1 MDSHDGPSE
10 GRKEPACRLPPA
22 QESTCVPS
30 DTAQSI
36 KKEMDSVH
44 SSQKDNGKNKVT
56 AAARKQTPSKKRHR
70 KRSAITVSPGRDDD
84 SSSTSQLDDDDVL
97 SDSESDSV
105 FAAADSDSDV
115 PKKKQPL
122 RSSKNQQLPH
132 KAKGKR
138 KSIRSGH
145 ARRRTRDSSD
155 SDSDSSDSIFSTD
168 AVVGDGRSI
177 DGRFDAR
184 ESVRADFHDQL
195 YRLEL
200 CVSQLQFQMSQNMA
214 MAPAGHVYDM
224 ASTVPNT
231 MGLSAGHCG
240 NTMSPAGSGNC
251 HTQSSAPLPGAGGFS
266 ARMGQGP
273 RMGKP
278 PLGFRDRSSA
288 PRLSMQEVT
297 NDRGSKKPQGM
308 EKKTTQ
314 KGSKADFKRVDWV
327 WDSSLYTYKLQDTA
341 EMSLNSLYD
350 EYIFHVRRTFDCEGK
365 YRATFVDIR
374 SKLLRECLEDVIG
387 NVRGASLV
395 DETPKLD
402 PNLLFLYLEDFRLH
416 VKHLRKM
423 RPSGGDKKER
433 TKIRARLR
441 DKRKQL
447 KVLIRYLDEDYAK
460 IKDSLYPMLDS
471 GVITFDLLWALW
483 KPNTLIYGITY
494 GSVEDPRVF
503 KVDMAYHQSSIMRG
517 NFYVIEGKYLEFD
530 GKKFGYGTSA
540 EDIPEFQ
547 GARKITSLPCYPLQ
561 YHKDE
566 TRVRQNLIERGK
578 KFVAL
583 SGVHYKCYSGVAYMK
598 RKKGSI
604 IKFNVQQSRVMVDAA
619 IFRRM
624 NPNYAVSMVRPK
636 DHDVLSDDGMSDDF
650 CESDSPDERR
660 AKLRYVSKMFKGDKG
675 DALLAKLPKSETG
688 DATKGRVLESLPR
701 EAADKVPSDGFTNGG
716 VAAEREPSDSSMNGG
731 EAAETPV
738 ETPAEVLPQ
747 FSDENYLIASPVVF
761 GFSFSEKQWLELS
774 VSAVKDISWN
784 EKAWDSLVLEPE
796 TKDLIQALVQSR
808 KYHAAQ
814 TIDDVIQGKGKGLV
828 TVLHG
833 PPGTGKTLTAEG
845 ISELLKC
852 PLYMAS
858 AGELGTDS
866 RYLETELQKI
876 LDICHAWGAILLLDE
891 ADVFLEKRNMQD
903 IHRNALVSIF
913 LRQLEYFQGILFLT
927 TNRVET
933 FDEAFQSRIHI
944 ALRYDSLD
952 TQAKKTIFSMFI
964 DRIKALGKLELQ
976 PFTEEDLDDL
986 ARHDLNGR
994 EIKNVVGSAQDLA
1007 VSKGEV
1013 FSMRHMRKVLD
1024 VHAKFGRDLR
1034 GGPGY
1039 EEAMR
1044 SYF

>member
-1 MDSHDGPSE
+1 M
-10 GRKEPACRLPPA
+10 LPPA
-22 QESTCVPS
+22 QESTRVIS
-30 DTAQSI
+30 DTAQPN
-36 KKEMDSVH
+36 KKDRH
-44 SSQKDNGKNKVT
+44 AAQSSQKDGGKTKV
-56 AAARKQTPSKKRHR
+56 KQTTSKKHNA
-70 KRSAITVSPGRDDD
+70 KTSKLIVSPCEEDD
-84 SSSTSQLDDDDVL
+84 SSSTSQLDDAS

-105 FAAADSDSDV
+105 DSTVSESESDA
-115 PKKKQPL
+115 PKKKQTL
-122 RSSKNQQLPH
+122 RNSKSRQPPH
-132 KAKGKR
+132 KTKGKR
-138 KSIRSGH
+138 KSLRSG
-145 ARRRTRDSSD
+145 RRRHDSSD
-155 SDSDSSDSIFSTD
+155 SDSDSTGSILTTD
-168 AVVGDGRSI
+168 AVFGDGRSS
-177 DGRFDAR
+177 DGRVD
-184 ESVRADFHDQL
+184 VRDLGRIDL
-195 YRLEL
+195 YEHLNRLEL
-200 CVSQLQFQMSQNMA
+200 CVSQLQLQLAQTSGLTA
-214 MAPAGHVYDM
+214 TASAGHVYGM
-224 ASTVPNT
+224 ASAGPNALN
-231 MGLSAGHCG
+231 LSTGNCG
-240 NTMSPAGSGNC
+240 NLLPPAGSGHC
-251 HTQSSAPLPGAGGFS
+251 PTPTPAPLPAGGLS
-266 ARMGQGP
+266 SRMGQGS
-273 RMGKP
+273 RSARP
-278 PLGFRDRSSA
+278 PLGLRDRTPA
-288 PRLSMQEVT
+288 PRLSMQEVVI
-297 NDRGSKKPQGM
+297 DQSSRKPPIM
-308 EKKTTQ
+308 EKKT
-314 KGSKADFKRVDWV
+314 GSKGVKTDFKRVDWV
-327 WDSSLYTYKLQDTA
+327 WDTSLYTYKLQDTA
-341 EMSLNSLYD
+341 EMSFNSLYD

-374 SKLLRECLEDVIG
+374 SKLLRECLQDVIG

-402 PNLLFLYLEDFRLH
+402 PNLLFLYLEDFRVH

-423 RPSGGDKKER
+423 TPAGGDKKER
-433 TKIRARLR
+433 KKMEARLR

-483 KPNTLIYGITY
+483 KPNTLVYGTTY

-517 NFYVIEGKYLEFD
+517 NFYIIEGKYLEFD

-540 EDIPEFQ
+540 EDISEFQ
-547 GARKITSLPCYPLQ
+547 GARKITSLPCYPLK

-566 TRVRQNLIERGK
+566 ARVRQNLIERGK

-604 IKFNVQQSRVMVDAA
+604 IKFNVQQSRIMVDPA

-636 DHDVLSDDGMSDDF
+636 DHDTLSDDCMSDESNL
-650 CESDSPDERR
+650 CESDSLDERR
-660 AKLRYVSKMFKGDKG
+660 AKIRFVSKLFKGDKG
-675 DALLAKLPKSETG
+675 DMLVSKTADGS
-688 DATKGRVLESLPR
+688 KGRVLESLPK
-701 EAADKVPSDGFTNGG
+701 AASDSSTN
-716 VAAEREPSDSSMNGG
+716 VTEREPSDSSMNGA

-738 ETPAEVLPQ
+738 ETPAETLPH
-747 FSDENYLIASPVVF
+747 FSDENFLIASPVVF

-933 FDEAFQSRIHI
+933 FDEAFQSRIHV

-952 TQAKKTIFSMFI
+952 TKAKKTIFGMFI
-964 DRIKALGKLELQ
+964 QRIKALGRLELQ
-976 PFTEEDLDDL
+976 PFTDEDLEDL

-1007 VSKGEV
+1007 VSKSEV
-1013 FSMRHMRKVLD
+1013 FSMRHIRKVLD

>member
-1 MDSHDGPSE
+1 MDSHDAAAGQGENRNQVVEES
-10 GRKEPACRLPPA
+10 ACVA
-22 QESTCVPS
+22 S
-30 DTAQSI
+30 DTGQSN
-36 KKEMDSVH
+36 KKDIESAH
-44 SSQKDNGKNKVT
+44 GSQKGNK
-56 AAARKQTPSKKRHR
+56 KKMTTMTTTTTTKATR
-70 KRSAITVSPGRDDD
+70 KRSSPKKHRRSKSKRDE
-84 SSSTSQLDDDDVL
+84 SSDSTSQLELDDV
-97 SDSESDSV
+97 SS
-105 FAAADSDSDV
+105 DSDSDSFDSSSDSDIEV
-115 PKKKQPL
+115 SKKKQPL
-122 RSSKNQQLPH
+122 RSSKGRQL
-132 KAKGKR
+132 AR
-138 KSIRSGH
+138 KSESEP
-145 ARRRTRDSSD
+145 SLSE
-155 SDSDSSDSIFSTD
+155 SNMSTE
-168 AVVGDGRSI
+168 AVAGSGRSL
-177 DGRFDAR
+177 DGGFDSKGPTKFYLH
-184 ESVRADFHDQL
+184 EQL
-195 YRLEL
+195 NRLEL
-200 CVSQLQFQMSQNMA
+200 CVSQLQMQLAQTTGMA
-214 MAPAGHVYDM
+214 GMNSAL
-224 ASTVPNT
+224 PNT
-231 MGLSAGHCG
+231 LGLAAGNYNGRNGG
-240 NTMSPAGSGNC
+240 NFP
-251 HTQSSAPLPGAGGFS
+251 TQSAAAAKGLQPPVRTTRPGRAPRFDRA
-266 ARMGQGP
+266 AI
-273 RMGKP
+273 
-278 PLGFRDRSSA
+278 RDRSS
-288 PRLSMQEVT
+288 MQEVDV
-297 NDRGSKKPQGM
+297 DRKSQVDKKTSSKKV
-308 EKKTTQ
+308 KV
-314 KGSKADFKRVDWV
+314 DFKRVDWV
-327 WDSSLYTYKLQDTA
+327 WDTSLYTYKLQDTA
-341 EMSLNSLYD
+341 QMSLNSLYD

-365 YRATFVDIR
+365 LRATLVDIR
-374 SKLLRECLEDVIG
+374 SKLLRESLQEVIG

-416 VKHLRKM
+416 VKQLKTT
-423 RPSGGDKKER
+423 RPTGGDKKDRE
-433 TKIRARLR
+433 KMKARIK

-447 KVLIRYLDEDYAK
+447 KVLIAYLDEDYAK

-471 GVITFDLLWALW
+471 GIITFDLLWALW
-483 KPNTLIYGITY
+483 KPNTLIYGTTY
-494 GSVEDPRVF
+494 GSGEDPRVF
-503 KVDMAYHQSSIMRG
+503 KVDMAYHQSTIMRG
-517 NFYVIEGKYLEFD
+517 NSYVVEGKYLEFD

-547 GARKITSLPCYPLQ
+547 GARKITSLPCYPLK

-566 TRVRQNLIERGK
+566 ARVRQKLIERGK

-604 IKFNVQQSRVMVDAA
+604 IKFNVQQSRIMVDPA

-636 DHDVLSDDGMSDDF
+636 DDDMLSDDGMSDESNCCD
-650 CESDSPDERR
+650 SDSADEERR
-660 AKLRYVSKMFKGDKG
+660 AKMRYVSKLFIK
-675 DALLAKLPKSETG
+675 AKLSKGETG
-688 DATKGRVLESLPR
+688 EPGKVRVLESLPR
-701 EAADKVPSDGFTNGG
+701 EGPTMMNGG
-716 VAAEREPSDSSMNGG
+716 GSGGGTTTATATDRGEGPSESSTNGG
-731 EAAETPV
+731 EAAETPA
-738 ETPAEVLPQ
+738 ETPAETVPH

-761 GFSFSEKQWLELS
+761 GFAFSEKQWLELS

-866 RYLETELQKI
+866 RYLEAELQKI

-913 LRQLEYFQGILFLT
+913 LTQMEYFQGILFLT

-944 ALRYDSLD
+944 ALRYDALD
-952 TQAKKTIFSMFI
+952 GKARKTIFNMFI
-964 DRIKALGKLELQ
+964 QRIKALGRLEVQ
-976 PFTEEDLDDL
+976 PFAEEDVDEL
-986 ARHDLNGR
+986 ARHELNGR
-994 EIKNVVGSAQDLA
+994 EIKNVMGSAQDLA
-1007 VSKGEV
+1007 VSRGET
-1013 FSMRHMRKVLD
+1013 FSMRHIRKVLD